1 MGMPSLPTLLSLA
14 HLMGL
19 VLGAGGATAKLT
31 LLRRC
36 RTDPAL
42 VPGYIAAAPRLTR
55 LILAGLVLL
64 LLSGVGWM
72 LSGYPFTPLLV
83 VKLTLVAAIWV
94 LGPVI
99 DKVAE
104 PRFRELTPGPGQ
116 PASPAFQE
124 AHRRYLRLELAAT
137 GLFYVIIVM
146 WMLR

>member
-1 MGMPSLPTLLSLA
+1 MASLPALLSLA
-14 HLMGL
+14 HVIGL
-19 VLGAGGATAKLT
+19 VLGAGGATAKLA

-42 VPGYIAAAPRLTR
+42 VPGYIGAAPLLTR

-64 LLSGVGWM
+64 LLSGAGWL

-83 VKLTLVAAIWV
+83 VKLTLVAGIWV
-94 LGPVI
+94 LGPII

-104 PRFRELTPGPGQ
+104 PRFRELAPGPGQ
-116 PASPAFQE
+116 AASPAFLE
-124 AHRRYLRLELAAT
+124 AHRRYLGLELAAT